1 MQIDL
6 RVYDWYDL
14 ASKFGDAGVDGVGKP
29 SSGPQAQWVVEPMV
43 EQGIKSL
50 PRTPEQ
56 LGRAMTSTDFWQA
69 VKTYPVMGG
78 QLE

>member
-1 MQIDL
+1 M
-6 RVYDWYDL
+6 YDWYDL

-29 SSGPQAQWVVEPMV
+29 SSGPQAQWVVELMV
-43 EQGIKSL
+43 EQGIQSL

-56 LGRAMTSTDFWQA
+56 LGRAMTSVAFWQA
-69 VKTYPVMGG
+69 VGTCPVMGG